1 MAAGAAVAVTAAAT
15 AAVVVVVAIGAGAAV
30 AAPSGVD
37 QQRITHK
44 KGRLRGLFFH
54 WSRG

>member
-1 MAAGAAVAVTAAAT
+1 MAAGAVTAAAT
-15 AAVVVVVAIGAGAAV
+15 AAVVVVAIGAGAAV
-30 AAPSGVD
+30 AAPSGAD

-44 KGRLRGLFFH
+44 KGRLRGLFFQ